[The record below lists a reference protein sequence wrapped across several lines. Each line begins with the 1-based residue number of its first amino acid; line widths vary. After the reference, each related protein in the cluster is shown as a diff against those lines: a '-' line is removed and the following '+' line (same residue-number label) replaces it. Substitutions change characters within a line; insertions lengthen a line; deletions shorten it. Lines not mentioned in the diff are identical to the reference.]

1 MALSERTRAS
11 RPSRALSIYLGV
23 LGLAFLI
30 IAGAS
35 IIWRSTDNSGTNM
48 LATDPQATS
57 PPRASTSTSGAE
69 RRASPHIIFMAVK
82 LPVAMVTAHR
92 SHLVAKM

>member
-1 MALSERTRAS
+1 MRTVVSFAWINATEAAAMALGERTRAS

-23 LGLAFLI
+23 LGLVFLI

-48 LATDPQATS
+48 LATDPQSTS
-57 PPRASTSTSGAE
+57 PPAQSSG
-69 RRASPHIIFMAVK
+69 P
-82 LPVAMVTAHR
+82 
-92 SHLVAKM
+92 